1 MRILKTKIDDP
12 FVRRGEIF
20 HATLTLSV
28 KEGRAQALKTFDVLL
43 VGFDLA
49 DIKERAESPEYIKA
63 SLWPY
68 RKNFDTSKVVSV
80 QKNRDHKERR
90 VYRAPA
96 RPGNRNNRRNFL
108 SLKTC

>member
-80 QKNRDHKERR
+80 QKIEITKSAGFTVHPLDPVIETTGEISFH
-90 VYRAPA
+90 
-96 RPGNRNNRRNFL
+96 
-108 SLKTC
+108 